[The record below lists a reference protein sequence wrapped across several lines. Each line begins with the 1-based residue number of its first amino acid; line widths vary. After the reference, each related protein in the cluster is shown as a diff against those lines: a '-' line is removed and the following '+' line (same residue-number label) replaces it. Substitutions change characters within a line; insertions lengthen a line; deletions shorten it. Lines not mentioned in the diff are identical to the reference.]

1 MPIAIGIVITSIIEC
16 PTLANLFKC
25 RAYNTAYTILRYYT
39 TAAAVIIKEEEVIFI
54 EEYYYKK
61 EEDFYLYKHFSIP
74 NNLPK

>member
-1 MPIAIGIVITSIIEC
+1 MPTAIGVVITSVIEC
-16 PTLANLFKC
+16 PTLANLFKY
-25 RAYNTAYTILRYYT
+25 RACNTAYAILRYYT
-39 TAAAVIIKEEEVIFI
+39 TTIAVIIKEEEAIFT

>member
-1 MPIAIGIVITSIIEC
+1 MPIAISIVTTSIIEC
-16 PTLANLFKC
+16 PTLANLFKY
-25 RAYNTAYTILRYYT
+25 RACNTTYAILRYYT
-39 TAAAVIIKEEEVIFI
+39 TTIVVITKEEEVIFI